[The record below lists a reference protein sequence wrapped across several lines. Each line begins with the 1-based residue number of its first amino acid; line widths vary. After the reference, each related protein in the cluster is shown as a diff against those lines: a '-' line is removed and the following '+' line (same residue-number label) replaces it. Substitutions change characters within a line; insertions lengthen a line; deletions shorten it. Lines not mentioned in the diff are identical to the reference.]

1 MASRNVMPYIL
12 REESVMFLK
21 RGKTVVVAVT
31 ALVMILLAGCGSTS
45 DSTVAEVN
53 GEKITRDQLEAFMNV
68 NRLFDP
74 SMEQM
79 MGSSEGRTVL
89 EQHFLEQLVQSTL
102 LKELAA
108 EQDIEISAEESEQFF
123 EHIKLQL
130 VMMLGSE
137 EELKAQ
143 MQELKI
149 TESDFMA
156 PINSMLM
163 QDALIER
170 YASGIPEDEVNGYTE
185 AASDTGVTLEISHI
199 LVASEEEAMQARER
213 IASGDEFTDV
223 AREIS
228 SCRSSKDGGA
238 LGSIPADT
246 TQYDQDFMAGAK
258 ALTVDELSEPVK
270 TQFGWHLIV
279 VTNRSEADL
288 DQVRQL
294 LATQKLGEA
303 FEALRERSDIKNNLL

>member
-1 MASRNVMPYIL
+1 
-12 REESVMFLK
+12 MFLK
-21 RGKTVVVAVT
+21 RGKTVVVAVVV
-31 ALVMILLAGCGSTS
+31 LVMILVAGCGNTP
-45 DSTVAEVN
+45 DNTVAEVN
-53 GEKITRDQLEAFMNV
+53 GEKITRDQLEAYMNV

-89 EQHFLEQLVQSTL
+89 EQQFLEQLVQSTL
-102 LKELAA
+102 LKELAV
-108 EQDIEISAEESEQFF
+108 EQDIEISAEESEQYF
-123 EHIKLQL
+123 EHIKSQL

-137 EELKAQ
+137 EELKAK
-143 MQELKI
+143 MQELNI

-163 QDALIER
+163 QDAIIER
-170 YASGIPEDEVNGYTE
+170 YALGISEDEVDAHTE
-185 AASDTGVTLEISHI
+185 AASETGVSLDISHI
-199 LVASEEEAMQARER
+199 LVASEEEALQARER
-213 IASGDEFTDV
+213 IAGGEEFTDV

-228 SCRSSKDGGA
+228 SCPSSAEGGA

-246 TQYDQDFMAGAK
+246 TQYDKDFMAGAK
-258 ALTVDELSEPVK
+258 ALAVDEISEPVK

-294 LATQKLGEA
+294 LATQKLSEA
-303 FEALRERSDIKNNLL
+303 LEALRERSDIKNNLI